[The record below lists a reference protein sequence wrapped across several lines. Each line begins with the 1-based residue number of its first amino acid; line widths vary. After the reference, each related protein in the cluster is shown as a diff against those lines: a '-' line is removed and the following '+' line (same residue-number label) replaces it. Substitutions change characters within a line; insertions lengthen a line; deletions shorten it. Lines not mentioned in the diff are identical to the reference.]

1 MGHNVGWNLSRKSH
15 SLSAESR
22 LKMPHKAKEDLTM
35 KTTDRRQFLALSGA
49 LLLTPL
55 FALNADAQT
64 VSGLFDGIELPDDV
78 MGDVNAKVTIVE
90 YASMTCPHCKSFHEQ
105 VLPTIKEKYIDTG
118 KVKYILRPFPF
129 DGDRRGE
136 AAFMLAKCAPN
147 NAYYPMIDALFATQS
162 TWAGKGNPVPELL
175 RLSKLSG
182 MTEADFKACLGNQD
196 LLTKIVNGR
205 NKAVKE
211 FGVRATPTVFVNSEK
226 LGDSTVDSLTKAI
239 EAAL

>member
-1 MGHNVGWNLSRKSH
+1 MNLI
-15 SLSAESR
+15 
-22 LKMPHKAKEDLTM
+22 
-35 KTTDRRQFLALSGA
+35 DRRHFLALSTA
-49 LLLTPL
+49 ASLSPFLLSS
-55 FALNADAQT
+55 ANAQS
-64 VSGLFDGIELPDDV
+64 VSGLFDNLVMEDDV

-90 YASMTCPHCKSFHEQ
+90 YASMTCPHCRSFHEKI
-105 VLPTIKEKYIDTG
+105 LPTIKEKYIETG

-147 NAYYPMIDALFATQS
+147 NNYYAMVDALFATQS
-162 TWAGKGNPVPELL
+162 VWAGKGNPVPELL

-196 LLTKIVNGR
+196 MLNKLIEGR
-205 NKAVKE
+205 NRAVKD
-211 FGVRATPTVFVNSEK
+211 FNVRSTPTVFVNDEK
-226 LGDSTVDSLTKAI
+226 LGDSTIESLTKAI

>member
-1 MGHNVGWNLSRKSH
+1 MQNLV
-15 SLSAESR
+15 
-22 LKMPHKAKEDLTM
+22 
-35 KTTDRRQFLALSGA
+35 F
-49 LLLTPL
+49 
-55 FALNADAQT
+55 
-64 VSGLFDGIELPDDV
+64 
-78 MGDVNAKVTIVE
+78 VE

-105 VLPTIKEKYIDTG
+105 ILPTIKEKYIDTG
-118 KVKYILRPFPF
+118 KAKYILRPFPF

-147 NAYYPMIDALFATQS
+147 NAYYPMIDALFATQG

-182 MTEADFKACLGNQD
+182 MTEADFKACLGNQE
-196 LLTKIVNGR
+196 LLNQIVTGR

-226 LGDSTVDSLTKAI
+226 LGDSTLESLTKAI

>member
-1 MGHNVGWNLSRKSH
+1 MNLI
-15 SLSAESR
+15 
-22 LKMPHKAKEDLTM
+22 
-35 KTTDRRQFLALSGA
+35 DRRLFLALSA
-49 LLLTPL
+49 SAATAPLLASPT
-55 FALNADAQT
+55 FAQT
-64 VSGLFDGIELPDDV
+64 VSGLFDDMPMADDV

-90 YASMTCPHCKSFHEQ
+90 YASMTCPHCRSFHEKI
-105 VLPTIKEKYIDTG
+105 LPTIKEKYIETG
-118 KVKYILRPFPF
+118 QAKYILRPFPF

-147 NAYYPMIDALFATQS
+147 NNYYAMIDALFATQDVWS
-162 TWAGKGNPVPELL
+162 GKGNPVPELL

-196 LLTKIVNGR
+196 LLNKIIEGR
-205 NKAVKE
+205 NKAVKD
-211 FGVRATPTVFVNSEK
+211 FQVRSTPTVFVNGEK